1 MSSSEISIYS
11 SQWKH
16 ESALR
21 QRKRAMSSVS
31 PPSLHQQR
39 EDEEEVKEESEPEEA
54 KVKEDNESK
63 EDKVKGDNQS
73 EEDMKEN
80 KLEENEEKK
89 EDSK

>member
-63 EDKVKGDNQS
+63 VKEDNEEEEDK
-73 EEDMKEN
+73 KEN